1 MQEEEGQLLEEE
13 QEEGQL
19 EEEEQ
24 EEGQLEEKHYVLYQ
38 TSWKRGKS
46 SGMC

>member
-13 QEEGQL
+13 Q
-19 EEEEQ
+19 EEQ

>member
-1 MQEEEGQLLEEE
+1 MQEEEGQLSEE

-19 EEEEQ
+19 SEEEQ